1 MAYSTVVFGEVTV
14 PQQPFRDELAH
25 RRKSTLVLFYLSS
38 TLSVIAI
45 GIVGRVPT
53 LRTPL
58 LSIAAATAGLAILFL
73 LRFLRSND
81 EHERQINY
89 RALTFAFIG
98 TLIFSAAIGFLQSFG
113 FHPVSW
119 LGIPALMIILW
130 SIGLILYSWRYR

>member
-1 MAYSTVVFGEVTV
+1 MPLDS
-14 PQQPFRDELAH
+14 FRDDLASG
-25 RRKSTLVLFYLSS
+25 RRLSLLYFYAAAILSS
-38 TLSVIAI
+38 TAVSVVAKAQS
-45 GIVGRVPT
+45 

-58 LSIAAATAGLAILFL
+58 LSFAVLGAAAAIWFL

-81 EHERQINY
+81 ERERQINY
-89 RALTFAFIG
+89 RALTFAFTA
-98 TLIFSAAIGFLQSFG
+98 TLVFALAVGFLQSFG